1 MSMGR
6 VDDSAPNLL
15 APRAAE
21 VFPRLP
27 CGNSGLMIFF
37 KFKMLFVLVTINYK
51 AQLFSRI

>member
-1 MSMGR
+1 MGR